1 MRNYFPAISTA
12 FAAIYSPSIFAASGC
27 VVIDGKTYELNLAS
41 MPIDPDVDV
50 GTVLYTARVDTSGPK
65 LTCPLN
71 TARGKYSSQMLG
83 SFQTLVGTNAY
94 GNIYASGIDGI
105 GIQIRDLEQSAKAVP
120 YETSMDSGAL
130 YYWSTDKKDT
140 NPVYQNRKN
149 WNWHKLHWLS
159 SSVQVRFLGCC
170 QDIYKDQ
177 GGLDNQKLRS

>member
-1 MRNYFPAISTA
+1 MRNYFLAISTA

-83 SFQTLVGTNAY
+83 SFQTLVGT
-94 GNIYASGIDGI
+94 
-105 GIQIRDLEQSAKAVP
+105 
-120 YETSMDSGAL
+120 
-130 YYWSTDKKDT
+130 
-140 NPVYQNRKN
+140 
-149 WNWHKLHWLS
+149 
-159 SSVQVRFLGCC
+159 
-170 QDIYKDQ
+170 
-177 GGLDNQKLRS
+177 